1 VSFVA
6 RLPAHA
12 YVKITTRMTV
22 LGRNALLRPSGLA
35 EPVRVGDP
43 WSSGLCDRLFGDY
56 LVSCMTVSAEKGGE
70 KRRKSDTSVD
80 SDAKF
85 AREQYIRVAAMD
97 IMVIEGIWNICVV
110 AERR

>member
-1 VSFVA
+1 
-6 RLPAHA
+6 
-12 YVKITTRMTV
+12 MTV